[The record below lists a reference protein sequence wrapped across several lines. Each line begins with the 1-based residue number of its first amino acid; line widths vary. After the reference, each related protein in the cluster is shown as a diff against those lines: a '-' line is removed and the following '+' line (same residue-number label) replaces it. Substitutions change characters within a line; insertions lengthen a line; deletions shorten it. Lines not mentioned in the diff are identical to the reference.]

1 MMGLSLQTDIVGQEH
16 APEPEVQDGQE
27 VHDAPG
33 QERED
38 QGLET
43 GHALSV
49 RETTGHQAEG
59 DHHLQPHDHQHPQ
72 GNQNHCL
79 EVWNESLLI

>member
-1 MMGLSLQTDIVGQEH
+1 MGLSLQTDIVDQELAH
-16 APEPEVQDGQE
+16 VPEVQDGQE

-43 GHALSV
+43 GLALSV
-49 RETTGHQAEG
+49 QETTGHQAVG
-59 DHHLQPHDHQHPQ
+59 DHHLQPHGHRHPQ

-79 EVWNESLLI
+79 EVCTET